1 MSVRAALEK
10 KNNQLNGTLATD
22 AQLDGLRKKLP
33 KSLLPMWYLSLLK
46 DFRLSGTTFS
56 LDDEL
61 DHSELGVDLKWLDP
75 DQTVDEAQNVYP
87 GKLVIGLCY
96 LPIGSCLAGS
106 GDPYFLNLDA
116 NSEDPALVRIPHDF
130 IADDAYPEEEIELV
144 CHSLSIFFEQ
154 SEIE

>member
-1 MSVRAALEK
+1 MHLTLK
-10 KNNQLNGTLATD
+10 KETTRPPGENGLQQQA
-22 AQLDGLRKKLP
+22 R
-33 KSLLPMWYLSLLK
+33 
-46 DFRLSGTTFS
+46 F
-56 LDDEL
+56 
-61 DHSELGVDLKWLDP
+61 DLKWLDP